1 MVTQSKIAELAG
13 VSRSTVE
20 RVLNNR
26 GGVNDAT
33 KDKVLEIAKLL
44 DYHPNRAGQT
54 LVIRQKKLTIGCI
67 LIESD
72 NLFYAELNKGIEEK
86 AFEFQTYGLTVLVR
100 KVPFTAAD
108 QIREIDSLLSENINA
123 LVIQPIVNE
132 PITEKLKALE
142 AQGFPVVTMNTD
154 IPDHNSQF
162 CYVGN
167 DFHLCGM
174 TAANI
179 MLLVTGG
186 KCNVGVVTG
195 FSNAKSHYD
204 RIEGFKDFIKNY
216 PDMKVIDTVENQDD
230 DLESYYVTKTM
241 LEKHPEID
249 ALFLVAGGVHGAGK
263 AIKSFKNRNIRTIS
277 FDDMPET
284 KNLVRDGTILAT
296 ICQQP
301 IRQGKMALSVLFDY
315 FVEGKKPENNRIYT
329 DIQIKVRAN
338 IDQ

>member
-1 MVTQSKIAELAG
+1 MVTQSRIAELAG

-26 GGVNDAT
+26 GGVNNET
-33 KDKVLEIAKLL
+33 KEKVLEIAKLL

-67 LIESD
+67 LIESN
-72 NLFYAELNKGIEEK
+72 NLFYSELNKGIEEK

-108 QIREIDSLLSENINA
+108 QIREIDSLLKENINA

-132 PITEKLKALE
+132 PITEKIKALE

-154 IPDHNSQF
+154 IPEHDSQF

-179 MLLVTGG
+179 MALITGG
-186 KCNVGVVTG
+186 KCKAGIITG
-195 FSNAKSHYD
+195 FASAKSHYD
-204 RIEGFKDFIKNY
+204 RIEGFKDYIKDF
-216 PDMKVIDTVENQDD
+216 PDMEVIDIVENQDD
-230 DLESYYVTKTM
+230 DLESYHVTKTM

-263 AIKSFKNRNIRTIS
+263 AIKSFPNRKIRTVS

-284 KNLVRDGTILAT
+284 RKLVKDGIIQAT

-301 IRQGKMALSVLFDY
+301 VRQGKMALSVLFDY

-329 DIQIKVRAN
+329 DIQIKVKAN

>member
-1 MVTQSKIAELAG
+1 MVTQSRIAELAG

-26 GGVNDAT
+26 GGVNNDT

-108 QIREIDSLLSENINA
+108 QLREIDSLLKENINA

-132 PITEKLKALE
+132 PITEKLMALE
-142 AQGFPVVTMNTD
+142 AEGFPVVTMNTD

-186 KCNVGVVTG
+186 KCNVGIVTG

-204 RIEGFKDFIKNY
+204 RIAGFRDFIKDR
-216 PDMKVIDTVENQDD
+216 PGMKVIDVAENQDD
-230 DLESYYVTKTM
+230 DLESYHITKTM

-249 ALFLVAGGVHGAGK
+249 SMFLVAGGVHGAGR
-263 AIKSFKNRNIRTIS
+263 AIKTFPDRKIRTIS
-277 FDDMPET
+277 FDDLPET
-284 KNLVRDGTILAT
+284 RKLVRDGTILAT

-315 FVEGKKPENNRIYT
+315 FVEGRRPEMNRLYT
-329 DIQIKVRAN
+329 DIQIKVKAN